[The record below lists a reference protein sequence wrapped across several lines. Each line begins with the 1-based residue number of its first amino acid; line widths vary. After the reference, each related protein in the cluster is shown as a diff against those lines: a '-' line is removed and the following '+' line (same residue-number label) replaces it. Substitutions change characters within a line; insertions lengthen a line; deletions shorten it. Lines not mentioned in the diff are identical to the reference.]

1 MASKQNTGLSPEEEY
16 QYFTKHKRFNRPE
29 DTKYVEES
37 FEKNPDFKP
46 YYMIGLVSSQIFD
59 NDVVERMFSMR
70 TLSLEKN
77 GQQYSRRL

>member
-46 YYMIGLVSSQIFD
+46 YYMIGFD
-59 NDVVERMFSMR
+59 G
-70 TLSLEKN
+70 KPN
-77 GQQYSRRL
+77 GFIDNPYTMNLTARKVLGLPPICCGFK